1 MIKKINDPNKK
12 YCEKCNIIIHRASFA
27 KLLKSKKHF
36 QDKKDI
42 LIQPSTSNKFI
53 KNNPKSLKELARDK
67 IKLDN
72 KELNKE
78 LSKKCL
84 ILIILKIKIYITF

>member
-1 MIKKINDPNKK
+1 MKKILISSNLFDYDPNQR
-12 YCEKCNIIIHRASFA
+12 YCEICNIQSHRASMS
-27 KLLKSKKHF
+27 KHLKSKKHMNKL
-36 QDKKDI
+36 QYNNEDQRDI
-42 LIQPSTSNKFI
+42 INLSSNSKEDV

-78 LSKKCL
+78 L
-84 ILIILKIKIYITF
+84 T